1 MMDRIE
7 IDAYT
12 MEDIDFLEISGE
24 MTSDNCT
31 LIKDTILRNSE
42 QTKNFII
49 NMKNVTYMDST
60 SIGTLMA
67 SVNFVRKR
75 GGNIKLVGPNPLL
88 MRVFDLVNATT
99 IFEIYDKTEEAL
111 RSFRDEKSKHD
122 IVN

>member
-1 MMDRIE
+1 MDKLE

-67 SVNFVRKR
+67 SVNFVRKK

-99 IFEIYDKTEEAL
+99 IFEIYEKTEEAL
-111 RSFRDEKSKHD
+111 RSFREEKSKHEM
-122 IVN
+122 VN